1 VAHLSPKQA
10 AQALGVSESSI
21 KRWCDQGTVP
31 VVKTAGGHRRIP
43 SQSVDQII
51 ARGGNLR
58 GNLDPVAIVDAV
70 AGTTFTN
77 AGLGLDGVSVS
88 SGAAIALDECRREFL
103 MALQQGHEGRCRQ
116 LITSLLR
123 SGHSRSSAADLLISD
138 SMYHFGHLWEQGDLA
153 VYQERRACGICLG
166 LLHELKQSS
175 PPPLGGP
182 VAIGGTTTNDT
193 YQLATQMVEL
203 SLIDIGWQATSL
215 GCNLPIET
223 FRSAVQ
229 EYRPRLLWF
238 SLSVIASEEEFVRDF
253 NELADAIGDSTTI
266 VVGGRAAT
274 DALRPRLRYTAH
286 CDSLSHL
293 AELAHRLAGPQT
305 NLNKA

>member
-1 VAHLSPKQA
+1 
-10 AQALGVSESSI
+10 
-21 KRWCDQGTVP
+21 
-31 VVKTAGGHRRIP
+31 
-43 SQSVDQII
+43 
-51 ARGGNLR
+51 
-58 GNLDPVAIVDAV
+58 LDPVAIVDLLTGASS
-70 AGTTFTN
+70 ANT
-77 AGLGLDGVSVS
+77 GLGLAGVWIS
-88 SGAAIALDECRREFL
+88 SGAAISLDECRREFL
-103 MALQQGHEGRCRQ
+103 MALRQGHEGRCRQ
-116 LITSLLR
+116 LISSLR
-123 SGHSRSSAADLLISD
+123 HSGHSRSTAADLLISD
-138 SMYHFGHLWEQGDLA
+138 SMYQFGHLWEQGDLA

-166 LLHELKQSS
+166 LLHELKQSL

-193 YQLATQMVEL
+193 YQLASQMVEL
-203 SLIDIGWQATSL
+203 SLMDMGWQATSL
-215 GCNLPIET
+215 GCDLPIQT

-274 DALRPRLRYTAH
+274 DSLRPRLRYTAH

-293 AELAHRLAGPQT
+293 AELAQKLAGPQT
-305 NLNKA
+305 NSNNA